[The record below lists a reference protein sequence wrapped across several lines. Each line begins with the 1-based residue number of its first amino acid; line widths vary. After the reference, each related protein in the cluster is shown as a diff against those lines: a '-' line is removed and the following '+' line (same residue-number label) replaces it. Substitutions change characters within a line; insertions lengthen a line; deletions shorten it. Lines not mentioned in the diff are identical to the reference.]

1 MAALVPSSLPG
12 QGLPA
17 HMSRDGVRRYVLPP
31 MFAVF
36 LFFFLS
42 PPFQCHYRGFN
53 ETQLPPYRDG
63 RYLWMEIPCRYL
75 KSFQDMANH
84 CIVIITLCLCIG
96 CHQNN
101 EEDF

>member
-17 HMSRDGVRRYVLPP
+17 HMSRDGARRYVLPP

-36 LFFFLS
+36 LFFFLF

-53 ETQLPPYRDG
+53 ETQLPHTVTAVNPE
-63 RYLWMEIPCRYL
+63 W
-75 KSFQDMANH
+75 KSPAG
-84 CIVIITLCLCIG
+84 T
-96 CHQNN
+96 
-101 EEDF
+101 